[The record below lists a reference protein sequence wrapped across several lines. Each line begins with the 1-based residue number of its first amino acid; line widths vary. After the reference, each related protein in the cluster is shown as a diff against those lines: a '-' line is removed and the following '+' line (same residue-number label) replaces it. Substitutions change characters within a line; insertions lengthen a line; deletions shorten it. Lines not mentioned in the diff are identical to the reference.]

1 MSRKKSMTSKKMTA
15 EEYHRRFA
23 DRIIEQIK
31 RGVAPWQ
38 KPWKPGERVLPRNLH
53 TNRPYAGGNSLHLA
67 VVAEERGYSDTRWG
81 TYRQIQLH
89 GGHVRKGERGTRI
102 LSYQDHRR
110 VAVKDPQ
117 GRPVTDENNR
127 QVYRYERLSKPWIKR
142 YTVFNAEQANR
153 LPTRPEPA
161 EKAIWDAHLEA
172 DKVLK
177 ECGVDIR
184 HVEGDRAYYRLKT
197 DDIVLPKWEQFP
209 SANHYYQTAL
219 HEVGHATGHPK
230 RMNRESLIQ
239 GVEAGF
245 GSQIYAREELRAEIS
260 AMMTGERIGI
270 GHDPSRG
277 AAYVES
283 WVAVLEKDPREI
295 RRAAA
300 DAQRISNY
308 ILERGRQREAE
319 REPEAAKSASSPVP
333 TVPARQPENSRSVTA
348 AVQQTRAVPIPSR
361 SISPSR

>member
-1 MSRKKSMTSKKMTA
+1 MGKKKKTA
-15 EEYHRRFA
+15 EEYHRQFA
-23 DRIIEQIK
+23 DRIIDQIK

-38 KPWKPGERVLPRNLH
+38 KPWKPGERVLPHNLH

-67 VVAEERGYSDTRWG
+67 VVAEERGYADTRWG
-81 TYRQIQLH
+81 TYRQIQMQ

-127 QVYRYERLSKPWIKR
+127 QVYRYERLPKPWIKR

-153 LPTRPEPA
+153 LPARPEPA

-172 DKVLK
+172 DHVLK

-209 SANHYYQTAL
+209 SANQYYQTAL

-230 RMNRESLIQ
+230 RMNRESLIK

-245 GSQIYAREELRAEIS
+245 GSQTYAREELRAEVS
-260 AMMTGERIGI
+260 AMMMGERIGI

-283 WVAVLEKDPREI
+283 WVEVLEKDPREI

-300 DAQRISNY
+300 DAQKISDY
-308 ILERGRQREAE
+308 ILEHTRQREAE
-319 REPEAAKSASSPVP
+319 REPEAAKSVASPVP
-333 TVPARQPENSRSVTA
+333 PVPVRQPEHSRSVTA
-348 AVQQTRAVPIPSR
+348 AAQQARAVPIPSR
-361 SISPSR
+361 NISPSR

>member
-1 MSRKKSMTSKKMTA
+1 MSRKKSMSGKKKTA
-15 EEYHRRFA
+15 EEYHREFA
-23 DRIIEQIK
+23 DRIIDQIK

-38 KPWKPGERVLPRNLH
+38 KPWKPGERVLPHNLH
-53 TNRPYAGGNSLHLA
+53 TDRPYAGGNSLHLA

-81 TYRQIQLH
+81 TYRQIQIQ
-89 GGHVRKGERGTRI
+89 GGYVRKGERGTRI
-102 LSYQDHRR
+102 LSFQDHRR
-110 VAVKDPQ
+110 IAVRDPQ

-127 QVYRYERLSKPWIKR
+127 QVYRYERLPAPWIKR

-153 LPTRPEPA
+153 LPSPPEPA
-161 EKAIWDAHLEA
+161 EKAIWDAHLDA

-177 ECGVDIR
+177 ESGVDIR
-184 HVEGDRAYYRLKT
+184 HVKGDRAYYRLKT

-219 HEVGHATGHPK
+219 HEVGHATGHPE
-230 RMNRESLIQ
+230 RMNRESLIE
-239 GVEAGF
+239 GVKAGF

-283 WVAVLEKDPREI
+283 WVEVLEKDPREI

-300 DAQRISNY
+300 DAQKISDY
-308 ILERGRQREAE
+308 ILEHTRQRETE
-319 REPEAAKSASSPVP
+319 RGPEAGKDPVSPAP
-333 TVPARQPENSRSVTA
+333 TVPARQPDRTPSA
-348 AVQQTRAVPIPSR
+348 AATVRQPRAIPIPSR

>member
-1 MSRKKSMTSKKMTA
+1 MIKKKMTA
-15 EEYHRRFA
+15 EEYHRQFA

-38 KPWKPGERVLPRNLH
+38 KPWKPGERVLPNNLH

-81 TYRQIQLH
+81 TYRQIQLQ

-110 VAVKDPQ
+110 VAVRDPQ

-153 LPTRPEPA
+153 LPTPPETP

-184 HVEGDRAYYRLKT
+184 HVEGDKAYYRLKT

-245 GSQIYAREELRAEIS
+245 GSQVYAREELRAEIS

-300 DAQRISNY
+300 DAQKISDY

-319 REPEAAKSASSPVP
+319 KEPVAAKSVPSPV
-333 TVPARQPENSRSVTA
+333 TAVPARQPEHSRTVTA
-348 AVQQTRAVPIPSR
+348 AVRQARAVPVPSR

>member
-1 MSRKKSMTSKKMTA
+1 MSRKKSMSGKKTTA
-15 EEYHRRFA
+15 EEYHREFA
-23 DRIIEQIK
+23 DRIIDQIK

-38 KPWKPGERVLPRNLH
+38 KPWKPGERVLPQNLH

-81 TYRQIQLH
+81 TYRQIQIQ
-89 GGHVRKGERGTRI
+89 GGYVRKGERGTRI
-102 LSYQDHRR
+102 LSFQDHRR
-110 VAVKDPQ
+110 IAVRDPQ

-127 QVYRYERLSKPWIKR
+127 QVYRYERLPAPWIKR

-153 LPTRPEPA
+153 LPSPPEPA
-161 EKAIWDAHLEA
+161 EKAIWDAHLDA

-177 ECGVDIR
+177 ESGVDIR

-219 HEVGHATGHPK
+219 HEVGHATGHPE
-230 RMNRESLIQ
+230 RMNRESLIE
-239 GVEAGF
+239 GVKAGF

-283 WVAVLEKDPREI
+283 WVEVLEKDPREI

-300 DAQRISNY
+300 DAQKISDY
-308 ILERGRQREAE
+308 ILEHTRQRETE
-319 REPEAAKSASSPVP
+319 RAPEAGKDPVSPAP
-333 TVPARQPENSRSVTA
+333 TVPARQPDRTPSAAA
-348 AVQQTRAVPIPSR
+348 AVQRPRAVPIPSR